1 VERLKKT
8 GDFKKIYA
16 RGRSIADQ
24 HLVLYYYPNHL
35 KDNRVG
41 FSISKK
47 LGKAVIRNKIKR
59 RLKEIIRL
67 NCNLSKGYDL
77 IFVARRSVISLDY
90 FKLQKTVI
98 NLFKKA
104 GIWQEQV

>member
-8 GDFKKIYA
+8 GDFKRVYT
-16 RGRSIADQ
+16 RGRSIASKY
-24 HLVLYYYPNHL
+24 LVLYYYPNCL
-35 KDNRVG
+35 EDNRVG

-67 NCNLSKGYDL
+67 NCNLSSEYDL
-77 IFVARRSVISLDY
+77 VFVARKPVISLDY
-90 FKLQKTVI
+90 YKLQKTVI
-98 NLFKKA
+98 NLLKKA